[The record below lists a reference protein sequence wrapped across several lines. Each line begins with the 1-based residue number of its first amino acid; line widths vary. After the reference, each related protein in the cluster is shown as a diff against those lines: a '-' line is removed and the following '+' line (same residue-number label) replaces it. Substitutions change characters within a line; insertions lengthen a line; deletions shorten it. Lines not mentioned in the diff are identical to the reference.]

1 MNRKHRRRTAW
12 KRGKIIKQHRHPHLE
27 HSKRSLKSSYKS
39 PETNVISLTSKS
51 DHTDENSV
59 PGSAVHEDETCLNED
74 DSKLLGNV
82 NSSPHTR
89 HFPERVNERL
99 SWEADNE
106 HSSNTSSHINTNSET
121 GEIETSAIRS
131 LGSELR
137 VTSCK
142 NESKDMDLNSSQTV
156 VSENLYTSGSES
168 QFKRCSGDYV
178 ESALC
183 SHLKSKEVC
192 DVSGDMKVDP
202 LILRIK
208 NDSTVKESEWTVEK
222 VPSYQTESVDE
233 NKDNVIKMPKI
244 RPLYNPYWLEPN
256 PDDFRLVADSVEG
269 VRQLLTKYCD
279 DDLML
284 IEQLD
289 KKVRNSYMMI
299 NLLLYSHFC
308 LHGA

>member
-1 MNRKHRRRTAW
+1 MKQHKHR
-12 KRGKIIKQHRHPHLE
+12 HHEHP
-27 HSKRSLKSSYKS
+27 KRSLKSSYKS
-39 PETNVISLTSKS
+39 PESNVISLTSKS
-51 DHTDENSV
+51 DHADENSV
-59 PGSAVHEDETCLNED
+59 PRSEVHEDETRLNED

-82 NSSPHTR
+82 NSSPHPR
-89 HFPERVNERL
+89 HFPERISERL
-99 SWEADNE
+99 CWEADNE

-121 GEIETSAIRS
+121 GEIETSTIQS
-131 LGSELR
+131 LGSELK

-142 NESKDMDLNSSQTV
+142 SESRDMDLNSSQTV
-156 VSENLYTSGSES
+156 ISENLHTSDIES
-168 QFKRCSGDYV
+168 HFKGCSGEYV

-183 SHLKSKEVC
+183 SRLKSKEVC
-192 DVSGDMKVDP
+192 DVSGDTKVDP

-222 VPSYQTESVDE
+222 VPSYKTESVDE
-233 NKDNVIKMPKI
+233 NKDDIIKMPKI
-244 RPLYNPYWLEPN
+244 RRPLYNPYWLEPN

-289 KKVRNSYMMI
+289 KKVRDSYMMI
-299 NLLLYSHFC
+299 NLLLYSHFS
-308 LHGA
+308 LLGASLN